1 MSLEEDVFA
10 ALTSGSPALR
20 VYPEVIPEFVQMP
33 VVTFT
38 MIAGTEDF
46 TLAGPTGLLRRLI
59 QVDSWATTRASAYA
73 LITQA
78 QALMVS
84 ASAFAVNAISESGA
98 PRYEPETRRYRESRE
113 FTVWAQA

>member
-10 ALTSGSPALR
+10 ALTSGSPSLR
-20 VYPEVIPEFVQMP
+20 AYPEIVPEFVQVP

-46 TLAGPTGLLRRLI
+46 ALDGPTGLVRRLVQI
-59 QVDSWATTRASAYA
+59 DSWATTRSSAYA

-78 QALMVS
+78 QGLML
-84 ASAFAVNAISESGA
+84 ASTAFAVNAISESGA

-113 FTVWAQA
+113 FTLWAQA